1 MRRVLCLGSTGFLG
15 AHVAGQLRAL
25 PGVRVLGGGRTAPT
39 SSSPGPPSDA
49 PAGPTVDS
57 LPIDLATISVDA
69 LTEALRALGPHAVV
83 NCVGAVGSSPL
94 RLAELNTRGPAVL
107 CEALRRAAPDA
118 RLVHLGSAGE
128 YGATAPGRSID
139 ESAPTLP
146 QGAYGATKLAGTL
159 IVSQSPLDATV
170 LRVFNPVGPG
180 SPTASLP
187 GRLAAELRRALRD
200 GVDGTD
206 DTDGSDGSDG
216 VIHVGDLSAYR
227 DYIDVRDV
235 ARAVVLAAMA
245 PGPLPRVL
253 NIASGGATPVR
264 AIADGL
270 VAASGFRGRIEE
282 SGPGS
287 HRSSAV
293 SWQRADVSAAAAAL
307 GWRPRLTL
315 AQSLADLWHEDAP
328 TPTPTPAPTPAR
340 APAPKPVAPP
350 DRAAATTPAAVCP
363 PAAVPAV
370 SAPTVSA
377 PAVPPR
383 APVGAPAAP

>member
-25 PGVRVLGGGRTAPT
+25 PGVRVLGGGRTTPT
-39 SSSPGPPSDA
+39 PPSHDLPPGSPPGPL
-49 PAGPTVDS
+49 VDS
-57 LPIDLATISVDA
+57 LPIDLATISVEA
-69 LTEALRALGPHAVV
+69 LTEALRALDPHAVV

-107 CEALRRAAPDA
+107 CEALRRAAPAA

-180 SPTASLP
+180 SPEASLP
-187 GRLAAELRRALRD
+187 GRLVAELRRALPD
-200 GVDGTD
+200 GA
-206 DTDGSDGSDG
+206 DG
-216 VIHVGDLSAYR
+216 VIRVGDLSAYR

-245 PGPLPRVL
+245 PGPLPRLL
-253 NIASGGATPVR
+253 NVAGGGATPVR

-270 VAASGFRGRIEE
+270 IVASGFQGRIEE
-282 SGPGS
+282 SGQGS
-287 HRSSAV
+287 HRSASV
-293 SWQRADVSAAAAAL
+293 SWQRADVSAAVAAL

-315 AQSLADLWHEDAP
+315 AQSLADLWNEGS
-328 TPTPTPAPTPAR
+328 PAP
-340 APAPKPVAPP
+340 V
-350 DRAAATTPAAVCP
+350 AAVDP
-363 PAAVPAV
+363 PRAVV
-370 SAPTVSA
+370 SAPIWV
-377 PAVPPR
+377 
-383 APVGAPAAP
+383 PAAP